1 MTTNFKIIIGVAA
14 AGVAA
19 LAYVM
24 LRKKAAP
31 IVIAP
36 VHPLLAPLTKEG
48 KGDAVK
54 VLAPLTKEGKG
65 DAVKAPSSSL
75 IPMVVYGADG
85 FYNAAAAQYAD
96 QGVDGYLNATAGFS
110 GDCPPGQKNCGT
122 YCTPISHHCNG
133 SGALSKDHRVI
144 RITNIGRS

>member
-36 VHPLLAPLTKEG
+36 VHPL
-48 KGDAVK
+48 
-54 VLAPLTKEGKG
+54 LAPLTKEGKG